1 MRETLTRSLS
11 GLVYIILLTISIFY
25 SSYTFLLLFGIFL
38 IIAVLEFCDLIQIKK
53 VIPVIIASAAYSL
66 FAFFPITDI
75 TTILLLVATLF
86 VSFRCMI
93 FLFTNEPLP
102 RDQVSRYIFLIGYVI
117 LPFVLLTKIPFQ
129 SNEYG
134 LYQPEIMMSI
144 FVIFWANDTFAFVV
158 GKLAGRTK
166 LYERISPKKTVEG
179 FIGGAGFA
187 ILFASLAAWYYVYE
201 PVWIWIVTAILISVT
216 GTIGDLVE
224 SKFKRVAA
232 VKDSGSLMPGHGG
245 ILDRLDSVIFATPFV
260 LLFYQILQYV
270 S

>member
-1 MRETLTRSLS
+1 MS
-11 GLVYIILLTISIFY
+11 GLIYILILTISIFY
-25 SSYTFLLLFGIFL
+25 SSFTFLLLFGLFL
-38 IIAVLEFCDLIQIKK
+38 IIAVLEFCDLLNIKK
-53 VIPVIIASAAYSL
+53 LIPILIASAAYTL
-66 FAFFPITDI
+66 FAFFPITQM
-75 TTILLLVATLF
+75 TTLLLLVAALF
-86 VSFRCMI
+86 VSVRCMT
-93 FLFTNEPLP
+93 FLFTAEPLP
-102 RDQVSRYIFLIGYVI
+102 RDQVSRYIFLIGYVV

-129 SNEYG
+129 NNEFG
-134 LYQPEIMMSI
+134 RYQPEIMMSI

-166 LYERISPKKTVEG
+166 LYERISPKKTLEG

-201 PVWIWIVTAILISVT
+201 PVWIWIVTAIVISVT

-224 SKFKRVAA
+224 SKFKRIAG

-260 LLFYQILQYV
+260 LLFYQILHYV
-270 S
+270 P